1 MVGEGTNVLQV
12 GGLID
17 GTEVCEHGGSA
28 LGYER
33 LSCEADLYCDTENR
47 IGLDVFTHA

>member
-1 MVGEGTNVLQV
+1 MVGGGTNVLQV

-17 GTEVCEHGGSA
+17 STEVCEHSGSA

-33 LSCEADLYCDTENR
+33 LSCEADSYCDTENR
-47 IGLDVFTHA
+47 IGLDVFTRA